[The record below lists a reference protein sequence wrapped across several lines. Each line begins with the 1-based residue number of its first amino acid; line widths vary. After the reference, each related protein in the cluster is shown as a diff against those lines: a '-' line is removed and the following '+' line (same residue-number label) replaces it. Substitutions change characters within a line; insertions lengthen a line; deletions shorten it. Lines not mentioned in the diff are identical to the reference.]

1 MGELSELET
10 TIKQLEEW
18 LVSCGHFTLNQHI
31 LEQFTDHK
39 VREGLVKVRV
49 CGEEGLVN
57 MEGGKG
63 LVI

>member
-1 MGELSELET
+1 MGELSEVEA

-39 VREGLVKVRV
+39 VRVCGVRVYEGRV
-49 CGEEGLVN
+49 CGVRCEG
-57 MEGGKG
+57 
-63 LVI
+63 

>member
-1 MGELSELET
+1 M
-10 TIKQLEEW
+10 
-18 LVSCGHFTLNQHI
+18 SCGHFTLNQHI

-57 MEGGKG
+57 MEGGGGGGGKG